1 MQASPRFFPADATSD
16 APPTDNQLL
25 AGLTATEW
33 QRWQPHLVQ
42 VELALGQVLSES
54 GSTPAFVYFPRTA
67 IVSLMTMT
75 QDGASAEFAVVGNEG
90 VVGISMFMGGNTT
103 PSRAVVQSA
112 GRAWRISSWMVKHE
126 ALGGGPLLAM
136 LLRYTLTL
144 ITQVAQTAMC
154 NRYHSI
160 DEQLCR
166 RLLLGLDRSAGDEL
180 LMTHEGIAQL
190 LGVRREGV
198 TAAAL
203 KLQLAGVI
211 SYRRGRISVLDRRR
225 LEQRSCECYAA
236 AKHECDRLQSAA
248 PERVPLHA

>member
-1 MQASPRFFPADATSD
+1 MQASPRFVPADTPSD
-16 APPTDNQLL
+16 APPIDNQLL
-25 AGLTATEW
+25 ADLTADEW
-33 QRWQPHLVQ
+33 RRLQPHLVP
-42 VELALGQVLSES
+42 VELAPGQVLSES
-54 GSTPAFVYFPRTA
+54 GSTPAFVYFPGTA

-75 QDGASAEFAVVGNEG
+75 RDGGSAEFAVVGNDG
-90 VVGISMFMGGNTT
+90 VVGVSTFMGGNTT

-112 GRAWRISSWMVKHE
+112 GRAWRISSMVVKHE

-136 LLRYTLTL
+136 LLRYTLTM
-144 ITQVAQTAMC
+144 IMQVAQTAVC

-166 RLLLGLDRSAGDEL
+166 RLLLALDRSAGDEL

-236 AKHECDRLQSAA
+236 TKREGERLWAR
-248 PERVPLHA
+248 PERLPLHA